1 MRFFVALVVFT
12 FGIALYAVAALLFDR
27 RHVLAGWHAARRAAG
42 AGEASAASRPAAS
55 GPAASAPAA
64 TISSAPIAVRA
75 VSALPPSVTITGCL
89 VLGTL
94 LMLGSCTGL
103 IAW

>member
-55 GPAASAPAA
+55 APAA

>member
-12 FGIALYAVAALLFDR
+12 LGIALYAVAALLFDR
-27 RHVLAGWHAARRAAG
+27 RHVLAGWHAARRVQG
-42 AGEASAASRPAAS
+42 AGEAPGGSATSRPAA
-55 GPAASAPAA
+55 A
-64 TISSAPIAVRA
+64 ISSAPIAVRA
-75 VSALPPSVTITGCL
+75 VSALPPTAMITGCL
-89 VLGTL
+89 VIGTL